1 MRGKNIWI
9 VSSRAHIGTRRKW
22 DGLLK
27 VVIQFGGLMG
37 GKAASSFSPL
47 TFVMGIVC
55 FEEEEEEE
63 EVVVV
68 SCILSWKSKECPG
81 RHCLALLD
89 MWRTNTVVPSAVHT
103 LHNTVLI
110 YNAISWT

>member
-1 MRGKNIWI
+1 
-9 VSSRAHIGTRRKW
+9 
-22 DGLLK
+22 
-27 VVIQFGGLMG
+27 MG

-68 SCILSWKSKECPG
+68 WCILSWKSKECPG

-89 MWRTNTVVPSAVHT
+89 M
-103 LHNTVLI
+103 
-110 YNAISWT
+110 